1 MFKIGA
7 LEKLMHELNRL
18 PGVGPKTAQRLAY
31 HILRTPDFSEK
42 LQSALQQVQEHVHLC
57 AQCFSYT
64 DEDLLCRFCS
74 DVHRRDDILCVVEEP
89 SDILRVESSGVFR
102 GRYHVLHGAISPLD
116 NIGPQNLRIHELL
129 ERIEDGLEQRPVQ
142 YLSVHRD
149 GQDTQQAE
157 DDVAAS
163 RSVQD
168 PKERPIAPKIV
179 EVILALDP
187 DLEGDTTVLYLA
199 KVLGNKQVKIT
210 RIASGV
216 PLGSDI
222 DYVDD
227 RTLGRALE
235 NRVEL

>member
-1 MFKIGA
+1 MFKIGS
-7 LEKLMHELNRL
+7 LEKLIHELNRL
-18 PGVGPKTAQRLAY
+18 PGVGPKTAQRLAF
-31 HILRTPDFSEK
+31 HILRTPDFSER
-42 LQSALQQVQEHVHLC
+42 LQSALKQVQENVHLC

-64 DEDLLCRFCS
+64 DEPALCRFCS
-74 DVHRRDDILCVVEEP
+74 DPNRRDDLICVVEEP
-89 SDILRVESSGVFR
+89 SDIVRVESSGVFR

-116 NIGPQNLRIHELL
+116 NIGPRDLKISELM
-129 ERIEDGLEQRPVQ
+129 ERIDAGLESRPLH
-142 YLSVHRD
+142 Y
-149 GQDTQQAE
+149 
-157 DDVAAS
+157 AS
-163 RSVQD
+163 MPSHESEGVVEE
-168 PKERPIAPKIV
+168 PANAPKIN
-179 EVILALDP
+179 EIILALDP

-199 KVLGNKQVKIT
+199 KTLADKQVKIT

>member
-7 LEKLMHELNRL
+7 LEKLIHELNRL

-31 HILRTPDFSEK
+31 HILRTPDLSDK
-42 LQSALQQVQEHVHLC
+42 LQSALHQVQETVHPC
-57 AQCFSYT
+57 PRCFSYT
-64 DEDLLCRFCS
+64 DEPELCRFCS
-74 DVHRRDDILCVVEEP
+74 DQHRKDDVLCIVEEP
-89 SDILRVESSGVFR
+89 ADILRVESSGVFR

-116 NIGPQNLRIHELL
+116 NIGPEDLRIRELM
-129 ERIEDGLEQRPVQ
+129 ERIEAGLQGRPLA
-142 YLSVHRD
+142 LSK
-149 GQDTQQAE
+149 GE
-157 DDVAAS
+157 
-163 RSVQD
+163 
-168 PKERPIAPKIV
+168 PAPKIN

-199 KVLGNKQVKIT
+199 KALIDKQVKVT

-216 PLGSDI
+216 PIGSDI

>member
-1 MFKIGA
+1 MFKIGS
-7 LEKLMHELNRL
+7 LEKLIHELNRL

-31 HILRTPDFSEK
+31 HILRTPDLSDK
-42 LQSALQQVQEHVHLC
+42 LQEALKLVQENVHQC

-64 DEDLLCRFCS
+64 DDAAFCRFCR
-74 DVHRRDDILCVVEEP
+74 DTNRRQDLICVVEEP
-89 SDILRVESSGVFR
+89 SDIARVESSGVFR
-102 GRYHVLHGAISPLD
+102 GIYHVLHGSISPLD
-116 NIGPQNLRIHELL
+116 NVGPQNLRIRELL
-129 ERIEDGLEQRPVQ
+129 ERVEAGIDQVPVPYLASVQEQ
-142 YLSVHRD
+142 L
-149 GQDTQQAE
+149 QQAP
-157 DDVAAS
+157 
-163 RSVQD
+163 Q
-168 PKERPIAPKIV
+168 IT

-199 KVLGNKQVKIT
+199 KALQEKQLKIS

>member
-1 MFKIGA
+1 MFKIGS
-7 LEKLMHELNRL
+7 LEKLIHELNRL

-31 HILRTPDFSEK
+31 HILRTPDLSDK
-42 LQSALQQVQEHVHLC
+42 LQEALKLVQENVHQC

-64 DEDLLCRFCS
+64 DEAALCRFCRDS
-74 DVHRRDDILCVVEEP
+74 HRRQDLICVVEEP
-89 SDILRVESSGVFR
+89 SDIARVESSGVFR
-102 GRYHVLHGAISPLD
+102 GIYHVLHGSISPLD
-116 NIGPQNLRIHELL
+116 NVGPQNLRIRELL
-129 ERIEDGLEQRPVQ
+129 ERVDAGIEKTPIP
-142 YLSVHRD
+142 YL
-149 GQDTQQAE
+149 AE
-157 DDVAAS
+157 LQTEAAP
-163 RSVQD
+163 Q
-168 PKERPIAPKIV
+168 IT

-199 KVLGNKQVKIT
+199 KALQEKQLKIS

>member
-1 MFKIGA
+1 MLRIGA
-7 LEKLMHELNRL
+7 LERLVHQLNRL
-18 PGVGPKTAQRLAY
+18 PGIGPKTAQRLAY
-31 HILRTPDFSEK
+31 QILREPDLSTG
-42 LQSALQQVQEHVHLC
+42 LQEALIAVRESVHQC
-57 AQCFSYT
+57 ATCFSYT
-64 DEDLLCRFCS
+64 DEPAVCRFCS
-74 DVHRRDDILCVVEEP
+74 DPSRRDDLLCVVEEP
-89 SDILRVESSGVFR
+89 SDIVRVESSGAFR

-116 NIGPQNLRIHELL
+116 NVGPDDLRIRELI
-129 ERIEDGLEQRPVQ
+129 ERVDGVAGGVSGGVNAR
-142 YLSVHRD
+142 
-149 GQDTQQAE
+149 AE
-157 DDVAAS
+157 TE
-163 RSVQD
+163 
-168 PKERPIAPKIV
+168 PKTKIT

-199 KVLGNKQVKIT
+199 KVLGERGVKVT

>member
-1 MFKIGA
+1 MFKIGS
-7 LEKLMHELNRL
+7 LEKLIHELNRL

-31 HILRTPDFSEK
+31 HILRTPDLSDR
-42 LQSALQQVQEHVHLC
+42 LQEALHLVQTHVRYC
-57 AQCFSYT
+57 PQCFSYT
-64 DEDLLCRFCS
+64 DEPDLCRYCKDPS
-74 DVHRRDDILCVVEEP
+74 RRDDLICVVEEP
-89 SDILRVESSGVFR
+89 SDILRIESSGAFR

-116 NIGPQNLRIHELL
+116 NIGPQDLKIRELL
-129 ERIEDGLEQRPVQ
+129 DRIEAGLSHDGAPRM
-142 YLSVHRD
+142 S
-149 GQDTQQAE
+149 
-157 DDVAAS
+157 
-163 RSVQD
+163 
-168 PKERPIAPKIV
+168 PKIN
-179 EVILALDP
+179 EIILALDP

-199 KVLGNKQVKIT
+199 KALADKQVKIT

>member
-1 MFKIGA
+1 MFKIGS
-7 LEKLMHELNRL
+7 LEKLIHELNRL

-31 HILRTPDFSEK
+31 HILRTPDFSSK
-42 LQSALQQVQEHVHLC
+42 LQSALRQVEENVHLC
-57 AQCFSYT
+57 PQCFSYT
-64 DEDLLCRFCS
+64 DEAELCRYCTNS
-74 DVHRRDDILCVVEEP
+74 GRRDDLICVVEEP

-116 NIGPQNLRIHELL
+116 NIGPQDLKIRELM
-129 ERIEDGLEQRPVQ
+129 ERID
-142 YLSVHRD
+142 
-149 GQDTQQAE
+149 A
-157 DDVAAS
+157 
-163 RSVQD
+163 
-168 PKERPIAPKIV
+168 KIT
-179 EVILALDP
+179 EVIFALDP

-199 KVLGNKQVKIT
+199 KMLTDKRVKIT

>member
-7 LEKLMHELNRL
+7 LEKLIHELNRL

-31 HILRTPDFSEK
+31 HILRTPDFSDK
-42 LQSALQQVQEHVHLC
+42 LQEALQEVKEKVHLC

-64 DEDLLCRFCS
+64 DDEARLCRYCQ
-74 DVHRRDDILCVVEEP
+74 DTQRRDDLLCVVEEP
-89 SDILRVESSGVFR
+89 SDIVRIESSGAFR
-102 GRYHVLHGAISPLD
+102 GKYHVLHGAISPLD
-116 NIGPQNLRIHELL
+116 NIGPQNLKIRELMD
-129 ERIEDGLEQRPVQ
+129 RIEAGLASRPVP
-142 YLSVHRD
+142 YLGSSTTD
-149 GQDTQQAE
+149 SSLE
-157 DDVAAS
+157 SSEAS
-163 RSVQD
+163 PEGETAST
-168 PKERPIAPKIV
+168 PTAPKV
-179 EVILALDP
+179 NEVILALDP
-187 DLEGDTTVLYLA
+187 DLEGDTTVLYLVKA
-199 KVLGNKQVKIT
+199 LSDKQVKIT

>member
-1 MFKIGA
+1 MLRIGA
-7 LEKLMHELNRL
+7 LERLVHQLNRL
-18 PGVGPKTAQRLAY
+18 PGIGPKTAQRLAY
-31 HILRTPDFSEK
+31 QILREPDLSTG
-42 LQSALQQVQEHVHLC
+42 LQEALIAVRESVHLC
-57 AQCFSYT
+57 SKCFSYT
-64 DEDLLCRFCS
+64 DEPTVCRYCADHSRRDDLLC
-74 DVHRRDDILCVVEEP
+74 IVEEP
-89 SDILRVESSGVFR
+89 SDIVRVESSGAFR

-116 NIGPQNLRIHELL
+116 NVGPDDLKIRELL
-129 ERIEDGLEQRPVQ
+129 ERIE
-142 YLSVHRD
+142 
-149 GQDTQQAE
+149 
-157 DDVAAS
+157 
-163 RSVQD
+163 
-168 PKERPIAPKIV
+168 APEKIT

-199 KVLGNKQVKIT
+199 KVLSARGLKVT

>member
-7 LEKLMHELNRL
+7 LEKLIHELNRL

-31 HILRTPDFSEK
+31 FILRTPDLSER
-42 LQSALQQVQEHVHLC
+42 LRSALQQVQETVHPC
-57 AQCFSYT
+57 PQCFSYT
-64 DEDLLCRFCS
+64 DEPNLCRFCT
-74 DVHRRDDILCVVEEP
+74 DHNRRDDVLCIVEEP
-89 SDILRVESSGVFR
+89 ADILRVESSGVFR

-116 NIGPQNLRIHELL
+116 NIGPENLRIRELL
-129 ERIEDGLEQRPVQ
+129 ARIDAGLQ
-142 YLSVHRD
+142 SV
-149 GQDTQQAE
+149 
-157 DDVAAS
+157 DDEEVPHS
-163 RSVQD
+163 
-168 PKERPIAPKIV
+168 PKIT

-199 KVLGNKQVKIT
+199 KVLADKGVKIT

-216 PLGSDI
+216 PIGSDI

-235 NRVEL
+235 NRIEL

>member
-1 MFKIGA
+1 MFKIGS
-7 LEKLMHELNRL
+7 LEKLIHELNRL

-31 HILRTPDFSEK
+31 HILRTPDFSDR
-42 LQSALQQVQEHVHLC
+42 LQSALKQVQENVHLC

-64 DEDLLCRFCS
+64 DEAELCRYCS
-74 DVHRRDDILCVVEEP
+74 DNSRRDDLLCVVEEP
-89 SDILRVESSGVFR
+89 SDIVRVESSGVFR
-102 GRYHVLHGAISPLD
+102 GKYHVLHGAISPLD
-116 NIGPQNLRIHELL
+116 NIGPSQLRIRELV
-129 ERIEDGLEQRPVQ
+129 ERIDAGLEGRPAQRSELASSDAAPV
-142 YLSVHRD
+142 
-149 GQDTQQAE
+149 
-157 DDVAAS
+157 
-163 RSVQD
+163 
-168 PKERPIAPKIV
+168 PAPKIN

-199 KVLGNKQVKIT
+199 KALQDKQVKVT